1 MLTGSG
7 QPAPPRRALRHARST
22 AKVKV
27 LMTANPSRLG
37 ATIPAKPN
45 GSLRTIAALNR
56 SPRPALFAP
65 RVPPARGMNS
75 VWPPCMTGSRPA
87 GVEPAN
93 EPCQLGA
100 GLPAGRFAGVSFDV
114 SADAYM
120 RFMGRYSEPLA
131 RLFADL
137 AGVRHGQRVLDVGCG
152 PGALTAELVSRLG
165 AGAVRLP
172 SPDGSFDAVRAQLV
186 FHFMAD
192 PVAGLREMSR
202 VTRPGGVVAACV
214 WDHGGG
220 RGPLTGFWRAVRE
233 LDPAAA
239 DESDLAGVRQGQ
251 LASLVAR
258 AGLGPAEASALTV
271 RVRHAS
277 FEQWWEPFT
286 LGVGPAGAYVAS
298 LTPER
303 RDALREHCRHRLPA
317 APVDASATA
326 WAVTCRT

>member
-45 GSLRTIAALNR
+45 GSLRTIAAITALNR

-65 RVPPARGMNS
+65 RVPPAGGMNS

-87 GVEPAN
+87 GGATPLCPPRAAGSRPARADPPN
-93 EPCQLGA
+93 EPCKLGA
-100 GLPAGRFAGVSFDV
+100 GRRGGRFAGVSFDV

-137 AGVRHGQRVLDVGCG
+137 AEVRHGQRVLDVGCG

-165 AGAVRLP
+165 AGAVCAVEPSASFVAAVRERLP
-172 SPDGSFDAVRAQLV
+172 AADVRLSAAEQLPFPDGSFDA
-186 FHFMAD
+186 
-192 PVAGLREMSR
+192 
-202 VTRPGGVVAACV
+202 
-214 WDHGGG
+214 
-220 RGPLTGFWRAVRE
+220 
-233 LDPAAA
+233 
-239 DESDLAGVRQGQ
+239 
-251 LASLVAR
+251 
-258 AGLGPAEASALTV
+258 
-271 RVRHAS
+271 
-277 FEQWWEPFT
+277 
-286 LGVGPAGAYVAS
+286 
-298 LTPER
+298 
-303 RDALREHCRHRLPA
+303 
-317 APVDASATA
+317 
-326 WAVTCRT
+326 